1 MKGDQIDREGWSVPL
16 KYTGGEPDIEMFGLL
31 DIKNPPSVITALQ
44 RQAAVDK
51 ITEQRNDWNRRDAIF
66 SGKNMGHGIRSSGV
80 P

>member
-1 MKGDQIDREGWSVPL
+1 MVAAE
-16 KYTGGEPDIEMFGLL
+16 EPDIEMFGLL